1 VFRTFHPD
9 FNPFGTKQCFNFGF
23 RAEQDIE
30 KTMNDDLSNMN
41 LSKEEKEALPL
52 LIEEPD
58 SPDCLALRQA
68 AYRKAR
74 EMDGNRAYVW
84 GGIGVDARPC
94 PESCDFCSLGEAW
107 HLTPQKEQV
116 LSTDEVCER
125 AGFLSEQGAA
135 TIALRTTQ
143 HFGAERL
150 AKLAEAVKSVIRPEI
165 RLACNTGECTRAEIE
180 RLRRAGF
187 SVSYHVVRLREGID
201 TRMSPEKRE
210 ETLRAVNDA
219 GMEVAFMVEPIGP
232 EHTAREIVE
241 RARLARQYH
250 AVVIGG
256 MARVPVK
263 GTPLYPLGAIS
274 DARLACV
281 CAFTRLCDS
290 SAKLVCAHPPSVDV
304 LRSGAN
310 VIVVEVASNPRD
322 IPAVAANTFRG
333 FSFPEARALMSDAGL
348 SFSNEYYR
356 SQT

>member
-1 VFRTFHPD
+1 
-9 FNPFGTKQCFNFGF
+9 
-23 RAEQDIE
+23 
-30 KTMNDDLSNMN
+30 MNDDLSNMN